1 MHELQIRMPE
11 GFSQPQP
18 NKKHLFTLSN
28 MYLSYIYYRAIRYLN
43 RYITFTPEYIK
54 SISVASFLERTS
66 AYRGYPYVLGA
77 DGTNREIGI
86 DCSHLISRA
95 LIDAGSMNPYFYRTA
110 HYLKNLT
117 LEVTLSEISP

>member
-1 MHELQIRMPE
+1 
-11 GFSQPQP
+11 
-18 NKKHLFTLSN
+18 
-28 MYLSYIYYRAIRYLN
+28 MYLGYPPDSDPPEYTYLYYLIMNLIPIYYRAIRYLN

-54 SISVASFLERTS
+54 SISVESFIES
-66 AYRGYPYVLGA
+66 AYSYKNYPYIFGA
-77 DGTNREIGI
+77 NGTNIDTGI

-117 LEVTLSEISP
+117 HEVTLSEISP